1 MPNSIV
7 AVPNKKEK
15 LIKLLAT
22 GFGSGYAPVAPG
34 TAGTMV
40 GVLLYLLLAAL
51 PWPAYL
57 FFLLVFTAAAVYLA
71 REAEVIFGKKD
82 PPCIVIDEVV
92 GFLWTMLTVP
102 TTIPAVI
109 IGFILFRFFDIVKP
123 FPVRLLQDK
132 LPGGYGVVGDD
143 VMAGI
148 YSNLA
153 LQVLIKFSVI

>member
-1 MPNSIV
+1 V
-7 AVPNKKEK
+7 AVPNY

-22 GFGSGYAPVAPG
+22 GCGSGYSPVAPG
-34 TAGTMV
+34 TAGTMA
-40 GVLLYLLLAAL
+40 GVLLYFLLAFL
-51 PWPAYL
+51 PGSVY
-57 FFLLVFTAAAVYLA
+57 FFSLLVFTAVAVYLA
-71 REAEVIFGKKD
+71 HKAEVIFGKKD
-82 PPCIVIDEVV
+82 PPCIVIDEVA
-92 GFLWTMLTVP
+92 GLLWTMLFVSP
-102 TTIPAVI
+102 TIPGVI

-153 LQVLIKFSVI
+153 LQALIRFSVI

>member
-1 MPNSIV
+1 V
-7 AVPNKKEK
+7 
-15 LIKLLAT
+15 
-22 GFGSGYAPVAPG
+22 PVAPG
-34 TAGTMV
+34 TAGTVV
-40 GVLLYLLLAAL
+40 GVLLYFLLAAL

-92 GFLWTMLTVP
+92 GLLCTMFTVP
-102 TTIPAVI
+102 PTIPSVI
-109 IGFILFRFFDIVKP
+109 IGFILFRFFDIIKP
-123 FPVRLLQDK
+123 FPVRRFQDK
-132 LPGGYGVVGDD
+132 LPGGYGIVGDD

-153 LQVLIKFSVI
+153 LRIVIQYFAI

>member
-1 MPNSIV
+1 
-7 AVPNKKEK
+7 
-15 LIKLLAT
+15 
-22 GFGSGYAPVAPG
+22 
-34 TAGTMV
+34 MV
-40 GVLLYLLLAAL
+40 GVLFYLLLAFL
-51 PWPAYL
+51 PWSAYL
-57 FFLLVFTAAAVYLA
+57 FFLLVFTAVAVYLA
-71 REAEVIFGKKD
+71 GEAEVSFGQKD

-102 TTIPAVI
+102 PSMHAII
-109 IGFILFRFFDIVKP
+109 IGFILFRSFDIVKP

-153 LQVLIKFSVI
+153 LQVLIKFSII